1 MITHNGHK
9 IISSK
14 GLKKGHSASD
24 ALKRRQQLRDE
35 LERRQLARELGISH
49 KEIPHGR

>member
-14 GLKKGHSASD
+14 GLKKDHSASD
-24 ALKRRQQLRDE
+24 ALK
-35 LERRQLARELGISH
+35 RRQLARELGISH

>member
-14 GLKKGHSASD
+14 GLKKDHSASD
-24 ALKRRQQLRDE
+24 ALKRRRVQRA
-35 LERRQLARELGISH
+35 ERGER
-49 KEIPHGR
+49 